1 MKKSTV
7 TAIIAGVCFLIL
19 ILDAKT
25 ALQGASDGVRLCIQA
40 LIPSLFPFFI
50 LSMLLTSSLM
60 GQSIPFLS
68 PIGRLCGMPKGSES
82 MLLVGL
88 LGGYPV
94 GAQSVA
100 QSFVSGQ
107 LSKADAHRLLGF
119 CNNAGPAFL
128 FGIVAS
134 RFSSMTAVWVL
145 WAIHI
150 LSALIT
156 GILLPGK
163 SENCTVLQQKEPLT
177 LSKALERSIKVMG
190 TVCGWVVLFRIMI
203 AFFTRWF
210 LWLFPGWI
218 QTLLIGLT
226 ELTNGCYELGT
237 IEFDGLRFVIAS
249 GILSLGGLCVAMQT
263 ISVTGKLGTALYFPG
278 KAMQSLVSLILAGF
292 SQYFLFP
299 AEEQFNAIP
308 LMTITATALI
318 LLHILLKKKKKVVAF
333 PTPMVYNRE
342 KDNLEV
348 FVCSFGSG
356 SKSPAPTASSAQS

>member
-1 MKKSTV
+1 MKKSNV
-7 TAIIAGVCFLIL
+7 TACIAGVCFLIL

-25 ALQGASDGVRLCIQA
+25 ALQGALDGVGLCLQA

-60 GQSIPFLS
+60 GQRIPFLA
-68 PIGRLCGMPKGSES
+68 PIGRLCGMPKDSES
-82 MLLVGL
+82 LLIVGL

-94 GAQSVA
+94 GAQAVT
-100 QSFVSGQ
+100 QSFESGQ
-107 LSKADAHRLLGF
+107 LSKEDARRLLGF

-134 RFSSMTAVWVL
+134 RFSSMTEVWTL

-156 GILLPGK
+156 GLSLPGRSK
-163 SENCTVLQQKEPLT
+163 NFTVLKQKKPLT
-177 LSKALERSIKVMG
+177 LSKALERSIKVMAQ
-190 TVCGWVVLFRIMI
+190 VCGWVVLFRIVI
-203 AFFTRWF
+203 AFFSRWF
-210 LWLFPGWI
+210 LWLFPGWV

-226 ELTNGCYELGT
+226 ELANGCYELAN
-237 IEFDGLRFVIAS
+237 IDIDGLRFVIAS

-263 ISVTGKLGTALYFPG
+263 LSVTGNLGTGLYFPG
-278 KAMQSLVSLILAGF
+278 KAIQSLVSLILSGL

-299 AEEQFNAIP
+299 AEERFNALP
-308 LMTITATALI
+308 LITIAATALI
-318 LLHILLKKKKKVVAF
+318 LLQILLKKKKKVVAF
-333 PTPMVYNRE
+333 PAPMVYNRE
-342 KDNLEV
+342 KENLEV

-356 SKSPAPTASSAQS
+356 SKNPAPTASSAQN